1 MKREHLAHI
10 LRAAASV
17 AHDDQIIVVGSQAIL
32 GTYDED
38 ELPEPAHASI
48 EADIFF
54 NNDADL
60 IKTDTVDGVLGE
72 DSPFHEMYG
81 YYAQGVDVTTA
92 TLPGGWRERLV
103 SFSPAAANGATGLCL
118 EPHDLVLSKLVAGRM
133 KDYEFVTALLDAG
146 LVQPDVLHHRARLLP
161 VGPLRIRRILEW
173 LDGYTPRRNGR

>member
-1 MKREHLAHI
+1 MKREQLAHI
-10 LRAAASV
+10 LRAAAGV
-17 AHDDQIIVVGSQAIL
+17 AHDDRVIVVGSQAIL

-38 ELPEPAHASI
+38 DLPEPAHASI

-54 NNDADL
+54 DNDPDL
-60 IKTDTVDGVLGE
+60 TKTDTVDGALGE

-103 SFSPAAANGATGLCL
+103 PFAPAAANGATGFCL
-118 EPHDLVLSKLVAGRM
+118 ESHDLVLSKLVAGRM

-146 LVQPDVLHHRARLLP
+146 LVQIDVLHHRAPLLP
-161 VGPLRIRRILEW
+161 VGPLRIRRIVEW
-173 LDGYTPRRNGR
+173 LDAYTLRHRGR